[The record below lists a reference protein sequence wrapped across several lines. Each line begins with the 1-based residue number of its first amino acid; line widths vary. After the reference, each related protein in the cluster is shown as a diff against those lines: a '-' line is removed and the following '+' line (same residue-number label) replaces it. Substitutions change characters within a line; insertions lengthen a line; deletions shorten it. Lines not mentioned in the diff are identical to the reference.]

1 MDNPVALVLSGGVSL
16 GAYQAGAFATLSK
29 RVCPNWIAAS
39 SAGAINAAVIC
50 GNKPEYRLEAL
61 SRFWM
66 LEVRDP
72 SEQAA
77 LTEPNSSFGHALS
90 WISALQTRLT
100 GSPGFFRPSLYSL
113 IQSPPALYDL
123 TPMQTRLQELIDFDR
138 LNAGEIRLTVATT
151 DVETSETVLFDT
163 ARGDRIEMPHL
174 MASCGLLPEFAPVE
188 IDGRL
193 LGDGGLSANAPV
205 EAVLTD
211 PNLPNVCFVVDLFAR
226 DGGRPTD
233 LETSLARRQ
242 EIFFANQ
249 TYQQIRSHLRML
261 DQRSSH
267 SSRSPIIF
275 YMSYR
280 PLAGE
285 AGPEK
290 QYDFSERTLR
300 ARWRAGALD
309 MDAAL
314 ASFADDSQEG
324 GLRTI
329 RRGAT

>member
-1 MDNPVALVLSGGVSL
+1 MENAVALVLSGGVSL
-16 GAYQAGAFATLSK
+16 GAYQAGAFASLSTTL
-29 RVCPNWIAAS
+29 RPNWIAAS
-39 SAGAINAAVIC
+39 SAGAINAALIC
-50 GNKPEYRLEAL
+50 GNRPAHRREAL

-66 LEVRDP
+66 VDVEAAEAQRVSEV
-72 SEQAA
+72 
-77 LTEPNSSFGHALS
+77 NSAFGHAMS
-90 WISALQTRLT
+90 WASALQTRVF
-100 GSPGFFRPSLYSL
+100 GSPGFFRPSLYTL
-113 IQSPPALYDL
+113 AQSPPALYDL
-123 TPMQTRLQELIDFDR
+123 TPMQSRIQELIDFDR
-138 LNAGEIRLTVATT
+138 MNAGEIRLTVATT

-163 ARGDRIEMPHL
+163 AKGDRIGMPHL

-205 EAVLTD
+205 AAVLTD
-211 PNLPNVCFVVDLFAR
+211 LNAPNVCFVVDLFAR
-226 DGGRPTD
+226 DGSRPSD

-249 TYQQIRSHLRML
+249 TYQQIRSHLRIL
-261 DQRSSH
+261 DQQSAH

-275 YMSYR
+275 YLSYR
-280 PLAGE
+280 PCANE

-300 ARWRAGALD
+300 ARWRAGAFD